1 MEVIA
6 RKQQAKKGEWFLKI
20 LLLLAAEILPL
31 IHPFLLLDI
40 NRGVIIVLFFYF
52 VFCLVCIG
60 LIIGLYIHYRKTPEE
75 MILYDGRRIIS
86 SKGTFLLSEIKK
98 IKYSLVVRRVYR
110 YKPNEYYTHGN
121 LYVTVG
127 TEKITFYYV
136 KDLVKTYNRLM
147 ELKRQ
152 AENNEERA

>member
-1 MEVIA
+1 
-6 RKQQAKKGEWFLKI
+6 
-20 LLLLAAEILPL
+20 
-31 IHPFLLLDI
+31 
-40 NRGVIIVLFFYF
+40 
-52 VFCLVCIG
+52 
-60 LIIGLYIHYRKTPEE
+60 
-75 MILYDGRRIIS
+75 MI
-86 SKGTFLLSEIKK
+86 SEIKK

>member
-6 RKQQAKKGEWFLKI
+6 RKQHAKKGEWFLKI
-20 LLLLAAEILPL
+20 MLLLAAEILPL
-31 IHPFLLLDI
+31 IHPFLFLDI
-40 NRGVIIVLFFYF
+40 NRGAIIVLFFYF

-60 LIIGLYIHYRKTPEE
+60 LMIGLYIHYRKTPED
-75 MILYDGRRIIS
+75 MIFYDGRRIIS
-86 SKGTFLLSEIKK
+86 SKGNFLPSEIKK

-110 YKPNEYYTHGN
+110 YRPDEYYTHGN

-136 KDLVKTYNRLM
+136 KDLVKTYERLI
-147 ELKRQ
+147 ELRLQ
-152 AENNEERA
+152 ADNNEI